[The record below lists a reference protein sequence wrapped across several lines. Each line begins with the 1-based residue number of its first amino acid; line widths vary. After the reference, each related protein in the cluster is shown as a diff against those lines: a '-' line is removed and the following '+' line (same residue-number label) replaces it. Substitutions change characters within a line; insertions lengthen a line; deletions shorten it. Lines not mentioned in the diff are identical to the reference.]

1 MNIAK
6 VFWLILIIIICIS
19 NVTSIKFAEDGEW
32 KKGWICSMISIILL
46 VISFAIFAI
55 KVILKMR

>member
-19 NVTSIKFAEDGEW
+19 NVISIKFASNGEW
-32 KKGWICSMISIILL
+32 KKGWICSMISVILFI
-46 VISFAIFAI
+46 ISFSI
-55 KVILKMR
+55 KVI

>member
-19 NVTSIKFAEDGEW
+19 NVASIKFASNGEW
-32 KKGWICSMISIILL
+32 KKGWICSMISVILFVINL
-46 VISFAIFAI
+46 VIE
-55 KVILKMR
+55 VILKVR